1 MKYHLQVKRRAW
13 HINARPRGADE
24 LGDDAGAK
32 GRQLNIGVNYLN
44 VELGSFGDLKVASMA
59 ANRSEQ
65 ERKEIEELF
74 KDYFAFR
81 GNLLSTACNEH
92 FPS

>member
-1 MKYHLQVKRRAW
+1 M
-13 HINARPRGADE
+13 
-24 LGDDAGAK
+24 
-32 GRQLNIGVNYLN
+32 NIGVNYLN

-81 GNLLSTACNEH
+81 GNLLSIIYGH
-92 FPS
+92 GIP